1 MMAGSEQQGA
11 RPRRYIYGVNPV
23 SEAIRS
29 RAGEIERLYVVEG
42 SATSRPAAELL
53 GRARS
58 LGIEVEQV
66 GRDRVAAMTQGGV
79 HQGLVA
85 QLRGFEYAQLEDL
98 LARAQAGQS
107 DRPLLLVVLDG
118 VQDPQ
123 NLGAVIR
130 SSYALGAHGVVIPKD
145 RSAQVTAA
153 VVKAS
158 AGATELCPV
167 AQVVNLSRSIEAIKT
182 AGAWIVAA
190 DPTSKDSLW
199 KAKLSGPLA
208 IVVGGEAS
216 GIRPGVLKHCDLRLS
231 IPMVGRIGSLN
242 ASVATAIILSE
253 IDRCRRH
260 AAGT

>member
-1 MMAGSEQQGA
+1 MMAGGEQHGA
-11 RPRRYIYGVNPV
+11 RPKRYVYGVNPV

-85 QLRGFEYAQLEDL
+85 QLRGFEYAELEDL
-98 LARAQAGQS
+98 LAQAGKT

-153 VVKAS
+153 AAKAS

-167 AQVVNLSRSIEAIKT
+167 AQVVNLSRSIEAIKK
-182 AGAWIVAA
+182 AGAWIIAA

-208 IVVGGEAS
+208 VVIGGEAS

-253 IDRCRRH
+253 IDRCRRQ

>member
-1 MMAGSEQQGA
+1 MMAAGEQHGA
-11 RPRRYIYGVNPV
+11 RPKRYVYGVNPV
-23 SEAIRS
+23 WEAIRS

-85 QLRGFEYAQLEDL
+85 QLRGFEYAELEDL
-98 LARAQAGQS
+98 LAEAGQT

-153 VVKAS
+153 ATKAS

-167 AQVVNLSRSIEAIKT
+167 AQVVNLSRSIEAIKK

-208 IVVGGEAS
+208 VVIGSEAS

-253 IDRCRRH
+253 IDRCRRQ

>member
-11 RPRRYIYGVNPV
+11 RPKRYIYGVNPV

-66 GRDRVAAMTQGGV
+66 GRERVAAMSQGGV

-98 LARAQAGQS
+98 LSQARQS

-130 SSYALGAHGVVIPKD
+130 SAYALGAHGVVIPKD

-190 DPTSKDSLW
+190 DPTSRDSLW

-253 IDRCRRH
+253 IDRCRRQ

>member
-1 MMAGSEQQGA
+1 MAGSEQQGP
-11 RPRRYIYGVNPV
+11 RPKRYIYGVNPV

-29 RAGEIERLYVVEG
+29 RAAEIERLYVVEG
-42 SATSRPAAELL
+42 SATSRPSAELL
-53 GRARS
+53 ERARS

-66 GRDRVAAMTQGGV
+66 GRDRVTAMTQGGV

-85 QLRGFEYAQLEDL
+85 LLRGFEYAQLEDL
-98 LARAQAGQS
+98 LSQAGQT

-118 VQDPQ
+118 VQDPH

-130 SSYALGAHGVVIPKD
+130 SAYALGAHGVVIPKD

-167 AQVVNLSRSIEAIKT
+167 AQVVNLSRSIEEIKK
-182 AGAWIVAA
+182 AGAWVAAA

-199 KAKLSGPLA
+199 KANLTGPLA

-253 IDRCRRH
+253 IDRCRRL
-260 AAGT
+260 AAGS

>member
-11 RPRRYIYGVNPV
+11 RPKRYIYGVNPV

-42 SATSRPAAELL
+42 SATSRPAVELL

-98 LARAQAGQS
+98 LAQAGQTN
-107 DRPLLLVVLDG
+107 RPLLLVVLDG

-167 AQVVNLSRSIEAIKT
+167 AQVVNLSRSIEAIKA

-260 AAGT
+260 AAET

>member
-1 MMAGSEQQGA
+1 MMAGGEQHGA
-11 RPRRYIYGVNPV
+11 RPKRYVYGVNPV

-85 QLRGFEYAQLEDL
+85 QLRGFEYAELEDL
-98 LARAQAGQS
+98 LAQAGKT

-153 VVKAS
+153 AAKAS

-167 AQVVNLSRSIEAIKT
+167 AQVVNLSRSIEAIKK

-190 DPTSKDSLW
+190 DSTSKDSLW

-208 IVVGGEAS
+208 VVIGGEAS

-253 IDRCRRH
+253 IDRCRRQ